1 MSQNEKNKNASNKLE
16 KEESPKV
23 DFNQNPPPDGG
34 YGWVILAGA
43 FVNIF
48 LKILN

>member
-23 DFNQNPPPDGG
+23 DFNQNPQSRD
-34 YGWVILAGA
+34 
-43 FVNIF
+43 FIF
-48 LKILN
+48 KLEIKILY